1 MASVHSESTVLLD
14 VLLKKKEK
22 NNKNQGVK
30 KVSLFQV
37 LNI

>member
-30 KVSLFQV
+30 KVSLF
-37 LNI
+37 LISWY